1 MGTEYVGLFSLL
13 IYPLPTY
20 QNTHYSHIKIM
31 EQEIRKLQ
39 VIKFEVEKG
48 KTVEF
53 NGNTKTEHDRI
64 KGFFLRLSNKDALP
78 GATLRVWIDDTEIIP
93 DDTEVALLHHN
104 DDMSIKDVAFPVDE
118 KAKNSPIRI
127 IYKDD
132 SDNLANDDS
141 YDVRAYLLAEVNK

>member
-1 MGTEYVGLFSLL
+1 LL
-13 IYPLPTY
+13 TAPFFFLII
-20 QNTHYSHIKIM
+20 SKM
-31 EQEIRKLQ
+31 EVQDNNIRKLQ
-39 VIKFEVEKG
+39 VVKFEVKKG
-48 KTVEF
+48 QTYEF

-64 KGFFLRLSNKDALP
+64 KGIFLRLSNQQALP

-118 KAKNSPIRI
+118 KAKNSPVRV

-132 SDNLANDDS
+132 SENLAVNES
-141 YDVRAYLLAEVNK
+141 YNVRVYLLAEVEKKK

>member
-1 MGTEYVGLFSLL
+1 
-13 IYPLPTY
+13 
-20 QNTHYSHIKIM
+20 M
-31 EQEIRKLQ
+31 EVQDKNIRKLQ
-39 VIKFEVEKG
+39 VVKFEVKKG
-48 KTVEF
+48 QTYEF

-64 KGFFLRLSNKDALP
+64 KGIFLRLSNQQALP

-118 KAKNSPIRI
+118 KAKNSPVRV

-132 SDNLANDDS
+132 SENLAVNES
-141 YDVRAYLLAEVNK
+141 YNVRVYLLAEVEKKK

>member
-1 MGTEYVGLFSLL
+1 
-13 IYPLPTY
+13 
-20 QNTHYSHIKIM
+20 M
-31 EQEIRKLQ
+31 EVQDNNIRKLQ
-39 VIKFEVEKG
+39 VVKFEVKKG
-48 KTVEF
+48 QTYEF

-64 KGFFLRLSNKDALP
+64 KGIFLRLSNQQALP

-118 KAKNSPIRI
+118 KAKNSPVRV

-132 SDNLANDDS
+132 SENLAVNES
-141 YDVRAYLLAEVNK
+141 YNVRVYLLAEVDKTK

>member
-1 MGTEYVGLFSLL
+1 MSKTE
-13 IYPLPTY
+13 
-20 QNTHYSHIKIM
+20 QNIK
-31 EQEIRKLQ
+31 KLQ
-39 VIKFEVEKG
+39 VVKFEVKKG
-48 KTVEF
+48 NTFEF

-64 KGFFLRLSNKDALP
+64 KGIFLRLSNSQALQ

-104 DDMSIKDVAFPVDE
+104 DDTSIMDVAFPVDE

-132 SDNLANDDS
+132 SENLAVADS
-141 YDVRAYLLAEVNK
+141 YHVRVYLLAEVDRKS

>member
-1 MGTEYVGLFSLL
+1 MEL
-13 IYPLPTY
+13 
-20 QNTHYSHIKIM
+20 QDNNIK
-31 EQEIRKLQ
+31 KLQ
-39 VIKFEVEKG
+39 VVKFEVKKG
-48 KTVEF
+48 ETFEF

-64 KGFFLRLSNKDALP
+64 KGIFLRLSNPQALS

-104 DDMSIKDVAFPVDE
+104 DDMSIKDVTFPVDE

-132 SDNLANDDS
+132 SENLAVNDS
-141 YDVRAYLLAEVNK
+141 YHVRVYLLAEVDN

>member
-1 MGTEYVGLFSLL
+1 
-13 IYPLPTY
+13 
-20 QNTHYSHIKIM
+20 M
-31 EQEIRKLQ
+31 EVQDNNIRKLQ
-39 VIKFEVEKG
+39 VVKFEVKKG
-48 KTVEF
+48 QTYEF

-64 KGFFLRLSNKDALP
+64 KGIFLRLSNQQALP

-118 KAKNSPIRI
+118 KAKNSPIRV

-132 SDNLANDDS
+132 SENLAVNES
-141 YDVRAYLLAEVNK
+141 YNVRVYLLAEVEKKK